1 LLDGLVADVWLAGDG
16 DLADPAVCGGRAVE
30 VMRDRGKRTAAK
42 DFRAGGG
49 GGTKEGE
56 EGEKKDEALL
66 LHGRNY
72 PTAFIW
78 YLCLHAVVTIVGFP
92 HQA

>member
-1 LLDGLVADVWLAGDG
+1 LLDGLVAGVGFAGDG
-16 DLADPAVCGGRAVE
+16 DLADPAVCGGRGDE
-30 VMRDRGKRTAAK
+30 GQREENGGEGFHGGRRRRDE
-42 DFRAGGG
+42 GGR
-49 GGTKEGE
+49 KEG
-56 EGEKKDEALL
+56 KKDEALL

-78 YLCLHAVVTIVGFP
+78 YLCLHAVVAIVGFP